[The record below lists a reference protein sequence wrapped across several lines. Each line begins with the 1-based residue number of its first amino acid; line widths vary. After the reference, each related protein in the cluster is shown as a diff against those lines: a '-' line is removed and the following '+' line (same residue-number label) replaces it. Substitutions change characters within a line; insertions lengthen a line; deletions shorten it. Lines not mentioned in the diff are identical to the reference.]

1 MANLTTKRNS
11 PVSPAASKAAEILE
25 AAAELFLEKGFEA
38 TTIDDVAA
46 RAQASKPT
54 VYRHFDDKQA
64 LFAAFI
70 RRQCDLHRCQLF
82 AFDPSGDDIRA
93 DLTRIAR
100 QYVDLIF
107 SPASIAI
114 FRVSIAEAHRFPD
127 LGRAF
132 YEAGP
137 AAGAR
142 RMGQVLAGAVARGQL
157 RIDDIDAAAYEF
169 IELCKAEHFYKVQF
183 GIIPG
188 IDAATRDAVARR
200 TVATFL
206 RAYG

>member
-1 MANLTTKRNS
+1 MTHMTTERNS
-11 PVSPAASKAAEILE
+11 AVSPFAGKAAEILA

-46 RAQASKPT
+46 RARASKPT
-54 VYRHFDDKQA
+54 VYRHFGDKQA
-64 LFAAFI
+64 LYAAFI
-70 RRQCDLHRCQLF
+70 RHQCGVHQCQLF
-82 AFDPSGDDIRA
+82 DVDLTRDDIRA
-93 DLTRIAR
+93 SLTGIAR

-107 SPASIAI
+107 APASIAI
-114 FRVSIAEAHRFPD
+114 FRVSIAQAHRFPD

-169 IELCKAEHFYKVQF
+169 IELCKADQFYKVQF

-188 IDAATRDAVARR
+188 VDEATRRAIAAR
-200 TVATFL
+200 TVNTFL